1 MIFGDDARL
10 GQLFHNLLEN
20 SLRYT
25 DSGGQIVVRGQQ
37 DETQIRID
45 WSDSAPGL
53 TEEQFSQILSVSTA
67 ANPPATG
74 PAADPD
80 SALRFVIKSRKRITG
95 R

>member
-45 WSDSAPGL
+45 WSDSARG
-53 TEEQFSQILSVSTA
+53 
-67 ANPPATG
+67 
-74 PAADPD
+74 
-80 SALRFVIKSRKRITG
+80 
-95 R
+95 